1 MIINEQQE
9 HDRVIKGMEI
19 YKAQQVERLDDKTFL
34 VKNKYVVEDIL
45 DELFTCTCKD
55 FAYRTDQY
63 TNCKHINSV
72 LLYILNGA

>member
-1 MIINEQQE
+1 MIIEPEQE
-9 HDRVIKGMEI
+9 RVIKGMEI
-19 YKAQQVERLDDKTFL
+19 YKAQQVERLDSKTFL

-63 TNCKHINSV
+63 HNCKHIISTM
-72 LLYILNGA
+72 LYILNDGA